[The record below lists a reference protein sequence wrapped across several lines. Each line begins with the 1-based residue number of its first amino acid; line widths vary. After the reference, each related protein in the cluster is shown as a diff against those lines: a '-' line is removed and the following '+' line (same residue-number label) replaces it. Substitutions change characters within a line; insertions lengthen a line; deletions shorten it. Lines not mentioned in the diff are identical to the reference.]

1 MKLETV
7 ESDVIHAIGYDDD
20 VNVLEVIFNNG
31 QIYQYRNV
39 PREVFA
45 QLMAADSKGRYFQEN
60 VRDEFEYWQWDPAM
74 AKFIRGEQKAAR
86 GSGKGMDLKG
96 RTE

>member
-20 VNVLEVIFNNG
+20 VNVLEIIFNTG

-39 PREVFA
+39 PREVFE
-45 QLMAADSKGRYFQEN
+45 QLLRAESKGSYFQN
-60 VRDEFEYWQWDPAM
+60 NIRDEFEYWQWDVPM

-86 GSGKGMDLKG
+86 SANESEDLRG
-96 RTE
+96 ATE